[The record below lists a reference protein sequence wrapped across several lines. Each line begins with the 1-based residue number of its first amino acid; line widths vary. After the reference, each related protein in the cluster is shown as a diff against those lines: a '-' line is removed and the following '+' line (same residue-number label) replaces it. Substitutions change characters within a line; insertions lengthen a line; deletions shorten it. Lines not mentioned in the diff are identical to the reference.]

1 MKKKKLFY
9 VFLLITMLIID
20 FVFYITYNGITN
32 HSNGHIA
39 MAIFAEVAIYA
50 TLIIF
55 EILNNKNDD

>member
-1 MKKKKLFY
+1 
-9 VFLLITMLIID
+9 MLIID

-32 HSNGHIA
+32 HPNGHIA

-55 EILNNKNDD
+55 EILNNKI